1 MAARVTFGTY
11 PPDGNRNYDNR
22 VPVFPTTPSQLW
34 NHQLWELPNDVPIAP
49 KQVRWSTPQ
58 VRFPSKSMYSKDS
71 DSVHNKAYIKS
82 NPVRRFLDP
91 EQQKQVR
98 LREEEAYS
106 ELDYE
111 NESRNRD
118 QQLSQLYKRPGYV
131 RARLPEYTSRVRV
144 PMDWDDIQADR
155 YERKLAYLS
164 RVPEDPAEIRARRLD
179 YLSKVPLPVDLDE
192 IPIPV
197 DASGTFLSPKEELR
211 QQWWNFQEKFHPR
224 HDTPT
229 PTLMK
234 AETKWVDETYA
245 KDGKKM
251 LALKTQNLAASGP
264 YTRKDKH
271 GFPVTTV
278 QGFQPNPQGN

>member
-11 PPDGNRNYDNR
+11 PPNGSRNYDNNR
-22 VPVFPTTPSQLW
+22 VPVLPTTPSQLW

-49 KQVRWSTPQ
+49 KQIRWSTPQ

-71 DSVHNKAYIKS
+71 DSVHNKAYLKS
-82 NPVRRFLDP
+82 RRFLDP

-98 LREEEAYS
+98 LREEEEYHDQELLQQYS
-106 ELDYE
+106 V
-111 NESRNRD
+111 
-118 QQLSQLYKRPGYV
+118 PGYV
-131 RARLPEYTSRVRV
+131 RARTLE
-144 PMDWDDIQADR
+144 
-155 YERKLAYLS
+155 
-164 RVPEDPAEIRARRLD
+164 

-192 IPIPV
+192 IPIPA
-197 DASGTFLSPKEELR
+197 DASGSFLSPKEQLR
-211 QQWWNFQEKFHPR
+211 RQWWNFQEKFHPR
-224 HDTPT
+224 HVTPT
-229 PTLMK
+229 PALMK
-234 AETKWVDETYA
+234 AETKWVDKTYA